1 MKEQWFPHV
10 ERLVPMELVTE
21 STPNLI
27 RLRCTTKDL
36 GEKDGLWMS

>member
-10 ERLVPMELVTE
+10 ERRVPMELVTE

-27 RLRCTTKDL
+27 HLRCTTKDL
-36 GEKDGLWMS
+36 AEKDGLWMS